1 MVIHT
6 LSKWNTIGALGM
18 TTCYLI
24 RHAAKERG
32 AFFNPVLRHQDEPIS
47 APGQIAAQKICA
59 YFAGKAIAA
68 IYISEYQRTR
78 QTSEPLAQQLQ
89 LTPIV
94 DARLNEIDNGRL
106 DGMTD
111 EQIQQTY
118 PDVWRAFLSR
128 SADFR
133 FPAGETGAEAQQ
145 RIVEFLEEKRRQHHN
160 ENIIL
165 VSHEGLI
172 RLLTCAIL
180 DLPVY
185 KRWNF
190 HYDFCGITEITYQP
204 EYAIWKLIRFNQV
217 CG

>member
-1 MVIHT
+1 
-6 LSKWNTIGALGM
+6 M

-32 AFFNPVLRHQDEPIS
+32 DFFNPYLRHQDEPIS
-47 APGQIAAQKICA
+47 APGQIAAQKLCA

-68 IYISEYQRTR
+68 IYLSEYQRTG
-78 QTSEPLAQQLQ
+78 QTIEPVAQQLR

-94 DARLNEIDNGRL
+94 AARLNEIDNGRL
-106 DGMTD
+106 DGLTD

-118 PDVWRAFLSR
+118 PDVWQAYLSR
-128 SADFR
+128 STDFR
-133 FPAGETGAEAQQ
+133 FPEGETGAEAQR
-145 RIVEFLEEKRRQHHN
+145 RIVGFLEEKRQQHPD

-165 VSHEGLI
+165 VSHDGLI
-172 RLLTCAIL
+172 RLVMCAIL

-190 HYDFCGITEITYQP
+190 HVDFCSITEIKYQP
-204 EYAIWKLIRFNQV
+204 EYANWKLMRFNQV
-217 CG
+217 GG

>member
-1 MVIHT
+1 MI
-6 LSKWNTIGALGM
+6 TI
-18 TTCYLI
+18 YLT

-32 AFFNPVLRHQDEPIS
+32 DFFNSRLRHQDEPIGVL
-47 APGQIAAQKICA
+47 GQSQAQKLCA

-78 QTSEPLAQQLQ
+78 QTSEPLSHQLH

-94 DARLNEIDNGRL
+94 DERLNEIDNGRL

-118 PDVWRAFLSR
+118 PDVWQAFLLR

-133 FPAGETGAEAQQ
+133 FPEGETGAEAQR
-145 RIVEFLEEKRRQHHN
+145 RIVAFLEEKRQQHRD

-172 RLLTCAIL
+172 RLLMCTIL

-185 KRWNF
+185 QRWNF
-190 HYDFCGITEITYQP
+190 HYDFCGITEIAYQP
-204 EYAIWKLIRFNQV
+204 EYAIWKVMRFNQV
-217 CG
+217 CA

>member
-1 MVIHT
+1 
-6 LSKWNTIGALGM
+6 M
-18 TTCYLI
+18 TTIYII

-32 AFFNPVLRHQDEPIS
+32 DFFNPRLRHQDEPVS
-47 APGQIAAQKICA
+47 VQGQRDAQKLCSF
-59 YFAGKAIAA
+59 FAGKAIAA
-68 IYISEYQRTR
+68 IYISEYQRTC
-78 QTSEPLAQQLQ
+78 QTSQPLARQFS
-89 LTPIV
+89 LTPLI

-111 EQIQQTY
+111 EQIQHTY
-118 PDVWRAFLSR
+118 PEVWQAFLAR

-133 FPAGETGAEAQQ
+133 FPEGETGAEARQ
-145 RIVEFLEEKRRQHHN
+145 RIVEFLEEKHQQHAK

-172 RLLTCAIL
+172 RLWLCTIL

-190 HYDFCGITEITYQP
+190 HVDFCGIMEMVYQP
-204 EYAIWKLIRFNQV
+204 AYGAWKLIRYNQV
-217 CG
+217 CW

>member
-1 MVIHT
+1 
-6 LSKWNTIGALGM
+6 M
-18 TTCYLI
+18 TTIYLI

-32 AFFNPVLRHQDEPIS
+32 DFFNPRLRHQDEPIS
-47 APGQIAAQKICA
+47 VLGQSQAQKLCA
-59 YFAGKAIAA
+59 YFDGKAIAV

-118 PDVWRAFLSR
+118 PDVWQAFLSR

-133 FPAGETGAEAQQ
+133 FPEGETGAEARQ
-145 RIVEFLEEKRRQHHN
+145 RLVEFLEEKRKQHLDD
-160 ENIIL
+160 NIIL

-172 RLLTCAIL
+172 RLLTCTIL

-190 HYDFCGITEITYQP
+190 HYDFCGIMEITYQP
-204 EYAIWKLIRFNQV
+204 AYDIWKLMRFNQV
-217 CG
+217 CA

>member
-1 MVIHT
+1 
-6 LSKWNTIGALGM
+6 M
-18 TTCYLI
+18 TTCYII

-32 AFFNPVLRHQDEPIS
+32 DFYNPHLRHQDEPIS
-47 APGQIAAQKICA
+47 LAGLRAAQQLCSFFDNMA
-59 YFAGKAIAA
+59 VAA

-78 QTSEPLAQQLQ
+78 QTIEPVARQFCLSLN
-89 LTPIV
+89 I
-94 DARLNEIDNGRL
+94 DSRLNEIDSGRL

-111 EQIQQTY
+111 QEIQQTY
-118 PDVWRAFLSR
+118 PAVWQAYLART
-128 SADFR
+128 ADFR
-133 FPAGETGAEAQQ
+133 FPEGETGAEARQ
-145 RIVEFLEEKRRQHHN
+145 RIVDFLQEKRQQHAA

-172 RLLTCAIL
+172 RLLLCTIL

-190 HYDFCGITEITYQP
+190 HYDFCGITEIAYEP
-204 EYAIWKLIRFNQV
+204 EYNSWKLMRFNQV

>member
-1 MVIHT
+1 
-6 LSKWNTIGALGM
+6 M
-18 TTCYLI
+18 TTCYII
-24 RHAAKERG
+24 RHAVKERG
-32 AFFNPVLRHQDEPIS
+32 EFFNPRMRHQDEPIS
-47 APGQIAAQKICA
+47 AQGQGDAKKLCS
-59 YFAGKAIAA
+59 YFAGKSIAA

-78 QTSEPLAQQLQ
+78 QTSEPLARQFN
-89 LTPIV
+89 LTPVI

-111 EQIQQTY
+111 EQIQQVY

-133 FPAGETGAEAQQ
+133 FPEGETGEEARQ
-145 RIVEFLEEKRRQHHN
+145 RIVEFLEEKRQRHAS

-172 RLLTCAIL
+172 RLLMCTIL

-190 HYDFCGITEITYQP
+190 HFDFCGIMEITYIA
-204 EYAIWKLIRFNQV
+204 EYAIWKLIRFNQL
-217 CG
+217 CA